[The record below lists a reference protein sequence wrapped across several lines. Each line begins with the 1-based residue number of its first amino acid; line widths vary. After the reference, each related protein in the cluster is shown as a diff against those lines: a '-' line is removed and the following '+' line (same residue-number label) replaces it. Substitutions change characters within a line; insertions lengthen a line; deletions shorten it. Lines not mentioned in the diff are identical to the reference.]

1 MGIVLFGTWGLK
13 KKAFHK
19 LFSNREDL
27 DNFVKDNENKLV
39 VTKTVEVEC
48 TKGRDPLEYPDDDY

>member
-13 KKAFHK
+13 KKAIHK
-19 LFSNREDL
+19 LFSNMEDL
-27 DNFVKDNENKLV
+27 DNFVKDNDKNLV
-39 VTKTVEVEC
+39 VTKVVEVET